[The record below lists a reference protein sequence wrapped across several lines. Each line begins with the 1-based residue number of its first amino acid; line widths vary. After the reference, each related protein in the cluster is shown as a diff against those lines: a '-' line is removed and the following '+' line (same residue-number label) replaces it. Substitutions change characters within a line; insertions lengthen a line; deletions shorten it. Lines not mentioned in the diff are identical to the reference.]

1 MQTRQ
6 RAVPGL
12 LRHGRRRGHRN
23 RARLRSSRTRR
34 GLQLAQPSHG
44 AGCSAARAGN
54 QSRSPQT
61 RARPTARPRV
71 ERPDR
76 HQSEL
81 LHHRPGDGAR
91 SAQAVRHHQ
100 GDRHHHA
107 SHLRRGLSRRPLD
120 GHHGQRDPVHWRRRR
135 KDGDGDAEDS
145 GRFCGRPHRA
155 AGRQSQRPLQ
165 SRRRGGWAH
174 RNRVRGV
181 LLEAERARSAPGAR
195 KLPRT
200 AAGAQSSQRAAA
212 PRDLHGCCQ
221 PPAAA
226 QRRRTR
232 ARHGRLRGTPPR
244 LPRAGLQIRRAQPQ
258 HHPRRGRRGR
268 TECRADAFGRDARL
282 MIVMKFGGTSVESA
296 AAITRVAG
304 IVRARQAR
312 RPVVVVSAM
321 GKTTNKLLAIAAAA
335 IGGKREEYI
344 RLLHALR
351 DYHSR
356 EARQIVPLSAR
367 ADLDRFLDEHF
378 QELTE
383 LVKGLAVLGELTPRS
398 IDAISSYGER
408 LSSYIVTLAFRH
420 SGMAAGHVDSRDVL
434 ITDKRHTQA
443 APNFPETYA
452 RLKKTI
458 PPLAAQ
464 SVVVMGGFIASTEDG
479 VTTTLGRGGSDYTAA
494 IVGAGIDAEEI
505 QIWTDV
511 DGMLTADPTILPGGH
526 RVKTISFAEAAEL
539 AYFGAKVLHP
549 ATVVPAIEKN
559 IPVLIL
565 NSRRPDV
572 PGTRITAESV
582 HCENVVKSIAC
593 KRKITTVNIHST
605 RMLMAHGFLHR
616 IFEIFDRYETP
627 VDMVATSE
635 VSVSLTIDNTRHI
648 DLILGDLRQFAEAT
662 AEHDGVIVCLVGEN
676 IRYTPGVARRVFNS
690 LDGINIRMISQG
702 ASLLNISF
710 VVAETDLLRTVTAL
724 HEEFFATLDPN
735 VFERKEAVHA

>member
-1 MQTRQ
+1 
-6 RAVPGL
+6 
-12 LRHGRRRGHRN
+12 
-23 RARLRSSRTRR
+23 
-34 GLQLAQPSHG
+34 
-44 AGCSAARAGN
+44 
-54 QSRSPQT
+54 
-61 RARPTARPRV
+61 
-71 ERPDR
+71 
-76 HQSEL
+76 
-81 LHHRPGDGAR
+81 
-91 SAQAVRHHQ
+91 
-100 GDRHHHA
+100 
-107 SHLRRGLSRRPLD
+107 
-120 GHHGQRDPVHWRRRR
+120 
-135 KDGDGDAEDS
+135 
-145 GRFCGRPHRA
+145 
-155 AGRQSQRPLQ
+155 
-165 SRRRGGWAH
+165 
-174 RNRVRGV
+174 
-181 LLEAERARSAPGAR
+181 
-195 KLPRT
+195 
-200 AAGAQSSQRAAA
+200 
-212 PRDLHGCCQ
+212 
-221 PPAAA
+221 
-226 QRRRTR
+226 
-232 ARHGRLRGTPPR
+232 
-244 LPRAGLQIRRAQPQ
+244 
-258 HHPRRGRRGR
+258 
-268 TECRADAFGRDARL
+268 

-321 GKTTNKLLAIAAAA
+321 GKTTNRLLEIASTA

-344 RLLHALR
+344 RQLHNLR

-356 EARQIVPLSAR
+356 EARLIVPLADR

-408 LSSYIVTLAFRH
+408 LSSYIVTLGFRH
-420 SGMAAGHVDSRDVL
+420 FGMPAEHVDSRDVL

-452 RLKKTI
+452 RLAKTI

-464 SVVVMGGFIASTEDG
+464 SVVVMGGFIASTEEG

-559 IPVLIL
+559 IPVMIL
-565 NSRRPDV
+565 NSRRSDV
-572 PGTRITAESV
+572 PGTRITSESV

-605 RMLMAHGFLHR
+605 RMLMAHGFLRR
-616 IFEIFDRYETP
+616 IFEVFDRYETP

-648 DLILGDLRQFAEAT
+648 DLILGEIRQFAEAT
-662 AEHDGVIVCLVGEN
+662 VEHDGVIVCLVGEN

>member
-1 MQTRQ
+1 
-6 RAVPGL
+6 
-12 LRHGRRRGHRN
+12 
-23 RARLRSSRTRR
+23 
-34 GLQLAQPSHG
+34 
-44 AGCSAARAGN
+44 
-54 QSRSPQT
+54 
-61 RARPTARPRV
+61 
-71 ERPDR
+71 
-76 HQSEL
+76 
-81 LHHRPGDGAR
+81 
-91 SAQAVRHHQ
+91 
-100 GDRHHHA
+100 
-107 SHLRRGLSRRPLD
+107 
-120 GHHGQRDPVHWRRRR
+120 
-135 KDGDGDAEDS
+135 
-145 GRFCGRPHRA
+145 
-155 AGRQSQRPLQ
+155 
-165 SRRRGGWAH
+165 
-174 RNRVRGV
+174 
-181 LLEAERARSAPGAR
+181 
-195 KLPRT
+195 
-200 AAGAQSSQRAAA
+200 
-212 PRDLHGCCQ
+212 
-221 PPAAA
+221 
-226 QRRRTR
+226 
-232 ARHGRLRGTPPR
+232 
-244 LPRAGLQIRRAQPQ
+244 
-258 HHPRRGRRGR
+258 
-268 TECRADAFGRDARL
+268 

-304 IVRARQAR
+304 IVRAREAR
-312 RPVVVVSAM
+312 HPVVVVSAM
-321 GKTTNKLLAIAAAA
+321 GKTTNKLLEIANAAIA
-335 IGGKREEYI
+335 GKREEYI
-344 RLLHALR
+344 RLLHDLR

-356 EARQIVPLSAR
+356 EARLIVPLADR

-408 LSSYIVTLAFRH
+408 LSSYIVTLGFRNA
-420 SGMAAGHVDSRDVL
+420 GMAAEHVDSRDLV
-434 ITDKRHTQA
+434 ITDRRHTQA

-452 RLKKTI
+452 RLAKTI

-464 SVVVMGGFIASTEDG
+464 SVVVMGGFIASTAEG

-565 NSRRPDV
+565 NSRRPEV
-572 PGTRITAESV
+572 PGTRITSESV
-582 HCENVVKSIAC
+582 HCDNAVKSIAC
-593 KRKITTVNIHST
+593 KRKITSVNIHST
-605 RMLMAHGFLHR
+605 RMLMAHGFLRR

-648 DLILGDLRQFAEAT
+648 DLILGEIRQFAEAT
-662 AEHDGVIVCLVGEN
+662 VEHDGVIVCLVGEN
-676 IRYTPGVARRVFNS
+676 IRSTPGVARRVFNS

-710 VVAETDLLRTVTAL
+710 VVAEIDLQRTVTAL